1 MPSDPD
7 AAARARIIN
16 HMNADHA
23 PELSRYLQHFAKV
36 PPSRASGAVMT
47 DISLSSMTLKDAKA
61 ETHVVPFEPAMKSFA
76 EARTRAVSMD
86 AAAREGL
93 GLADVSISSYT
104 PPRGFALFVF
114 CAVAFY
120 FACFFSLPWQVPG
133 SPQRAIW
140 DAVFPG
146 GAAAQEWVVRAIFV
160 PVLGI
165 HFVEILVLERT
176 GVAWY
181 GVRWGSGVWWAW
193 VGSCFFEG
201 YPAFQRFDGM
211 VGEARAAKGKGQ

>member
-1 MPSDPD
+1 MSSDPN
-7 AAARARIIN
+7 AAARARIMN
-16 HMNADHA
+16 HMNADHT

-36 PPSRASGAVMT
+36 PSSRATGAVMT
-47 DISLSSMTLKDAKA
+47 DITLSAMKLRDSKG

-93 GLADVSISSYT
+93 GLGDVSVTSYT
-104 PPRGFALFVF
+104 PPRGLALFVF
-114 CAVAFY
+114 CSVAFY
-120 FACFFSLPWQVPG
+120 FACYLSLPWQVPG
-133 SPQRAIW
+133 SAQRAFW

-146 GAAAQEWVVRAIFV
+146 GAAAQEWVVRAIFI

-165 HFVEILVLERT
+165 HIVEILVLERT
-176 GVAWY
+176 RLARF
-181 GVRWGSGVWWAW
+181 GVRRGSGVWWAW

-211 VGEARAAKGKGQ
+211 VREARAANGKGQ